1 MRATGERLQKILA
14 QAGFGSRRACE
25 GVILDGRVAVNGVV
39 VRVLGTRADP
49 AQDAI
54 EVDGRPLP
62 RAPARV
68 YLLLHK
74 PPGVV
79 TSLRDPR
86 GRPVV
91 TDLLPGRLPRVYP
104 VGRLDFASEGLLLL
118 TNDGPLT
125 QRMLHPAFGVP
136 RTYHAR
142 VRGVPSEAT
151 LAAMCRGVHVQ
162 GERLRARGASLLKAT
177 DRNGWVEVVVAEG
190 KHHEV
195 RRLCQALGHPVL
207 RLRRVAFGPLRLGR
221 LKPGEWRRLTERELA
236 ALHALGRTKPL
247 KASWP

>member
-1 MRATGERLQKILA
+1 VRETGERLQKILA

-25 GVILDGRVAVNGVV
+25 GLILDGRVAVNGVV
-39 VRVLGTRADP
+39 VQKLGTRADP
-49 AQDAI
+49 AADAI
-54 EVDGRPLP
+54 EVDRRPLP

-79 TSLRDPR
+79 TSLRDPQ

-118 TNDGPLT
+118 TNDGALT

-151 LAAMCRGVHVQ
+151 LTAMCRGVRVE
-162 GERLRARGASLLKAT
+162 GERLRARGACLLKAT
-177 DRNGWVEVVVAEG
+177 DRNGGVEVVVAEG

-247 KASWP
+247 KGPRP